1 MVSWR
6 RTVQQAARQFDWPQL
21 AQVVEDYVRYLR
33 STPEIEDAQQI
44 KAILSLLRESRRY
57 EELLRVA
64 DAALGHGLT
73 DAAIKRQLAQALVDR
88 DRPAAALLIFR
99 SLVDDPLISSIERTE
114 ARGGVGRCHK
124 QLYVQGG
131 SPARRQ
137 ANLQLAVEA
146 YRQAFDSDHGLIW
159 HGINVVALLG
169 RAARDGIRIPDT
181 SDPTRAAAQLAA
193 EILERIAGQPEPSPW
208 EKATA
213 SEAYLALG
221 DHARSTEWAAQ
232 FTEDPGADSFKLASF
247 LRQLLDVWQIRT
259 DSAPGDSLL
268 PIVRSALLS
277 REGGTVVVAPTDIR
291 ATRVVAANLA
301 PGLERVLSSTRFQ
314 SLSWYRTGLER
325 CRAVAQIEN
334 QTQDGI
340 GTGFL
345 IDGRRLHPDLPAT
358 VLMTNGHVIP
368 EAVEPADAVI
378 AFRGLDED
386 GTRQRFQVIRTWWYQ
401 QSERPGLD
409 TALLEL
415 DDYPRNVSPAPL
427 AARLPVLDEAGT
439 QRAYLIGHPNQ
450 LENPQ
455 FSLQDNVILDYDD
468 TYVHY
473 RAPSERGSSGSPV
486 FDSGWSLIALH
497 HAGGF
502 DTPRLKNKGGTYA
515 ANEGIALS
523 AIVSR
528 LGTHP
533 PKPENVV
540 R

>member
-1 MVSWR
+1 MSWR
-6 RTVQQAARQFDWPQL
+6 QRIRQAARQFDWQQL
-21 AQVVEDYVRYLR
+21 AEVVEEYVGHLR
-33 STPEIEDAQQI
+33 STPEIEDSQQI
-44 KAILSLLRESRRY
+44 RAILSLLRECRRY

-99 SLVDDPLISSIERTE
+99 SLIDDPGLTPMERIE
-114 ARGGVGRCHK
+114 AWGGVGRCHK

-131 SPARRQ
+131 SPIRRET
-137 ANLQLAVEA
+137 NLKRAVDA
-146 YRQAFDSDHGLIW
+146 YRQAFVPDHRLIW
-159 HGINVVALLG
+159 HGINIVGLLC
-169 RAARDGIRIPDT
+169 RAARDGIVVADMD
-181 SDPTRAAAQLAA
+181 DPAGQAAQLAA
-193 EILERIAGQPEPSPW
+193 EILEHISDMPEPDAW
-208 EKATA
+208 QKATA
-213 SEAYLALG
+213 SEAHLALG

-232 FTEDPGADSFKLASF
+232 FTDDPGADSFKLASY
-247 LRQLLDVWQIRT
+247 LRQLLDVWQLRT
-259 DSAPGDSLL
+259 DLAPGDSLL
-268 PIVRSALLS
+268 PILRSALLG
-277 REGGTVVVAPTDIR
+277 RQGGAVVVVPTDVR
-291 ATRVVAANLA
+291 ATRVGDALA
-301 PGLERVLSSTRFQ
+301 PGLERVLGSSRFQ

-334 QTQDGI
+334 QTEDGI

-345 IDGRRLHPDLPAT
+345 VDGRRLHADLPAT

-368 EAVEPADAVI
+368 EAVAPGDAIV

-386 GTRQRFQVIRTWWYQ
+386 GTRQRFRVVRTWWYQ
-401 QSERPGLD
+401 QSERPGID
-409 TALLEL
+409 TVLLEL

-427 AARLPVLDEAGT
+427 ANRLPVLDGSGT

-450 LENPQ
+450 LGNPQ
-455 FSLQDNVILDYDD
+455 FSLQDNVILDYDE

-473 RAPSERGSSGSPV
+473 RAPSDRGSSGSPV
-486 FDSGWSLIALH
+486 FDSSWSLIALH

-502 DTPRLKNKGGTYA
+502 DTPRLHNKGGTYA

-523 AIVSR
+523 AIVDR
-528 LGTHP
+528 LRDRP
-533 PKPENVV
+533 PAPESVV

>member
-1 MVSWR
+1 
-6 RTVQQAARQFDWPQL
+6 
-21 AQVVEDYVRYLR
+21 
-33 STPEIEDAQQI
+33 
-44 KAILSLLRESRRY
+44 
-57 EELLRVA
+57 
-64 DAALGHGLT
+64 
-73 DAAIKRQLAQALVDR
+73 
-88 DRPAAALLIFR
+88 
-99 SLVDDPLISSIERTE
+99 
-114 ARGGVGRCHK
+114 
-124 QLYVQGG
+124 
-131 SPARRQ
+131 
-137 ANLQLAVEA
+137 
-146 YRQAFDSDHGLIW
+146 
-159 HGINVVALLG
+159 
-169 RAARDGIRIPDT
+169 
-181 SDPTRAAAQLAA
+181 
-193 EILERIAGQPEPSPW
+193 
-208 EKATA
+208 
-213 SEAYLALG
+213 
-221 DHARSTEWAAQ
+221 
-232 FTEDPGADSFKLASF
+232 
-247 LRQLLDVWQIRT
+247 
-259 DSAPGDSLL
+259 
-268 PIVRSALLS
+268 
-277 REGGTVVVAPTDIR
+277 
-291 ATRVVAANLA
+291 
-301 PGLERVLSSTRFQ
+301 
-314 SLSWYRTGLER
+314 
-325 CRAVAQIEN
+325 
-334 QTQDGI
+334 
-340 GTGFL
+340 
-345 IDGRRLHPDLPAT
+345 
-358 VLMTNGHVIP
+358 MTNGHVIP

>member
-1 MVSWR
+1 MSWR
-6 RTVQQAARQFDWPQL
+6 QKIQQAARQFDWQQL
-21 AQVVEDYVRYLR
+21 AEVVEEYVGHLR
-33 STPEIEDAQQI
+33 STPEIEDSQQI
-44 KAILSLLRESRRY
+44 RAILSLLRECRRY

-99 SLVDDPLISSIERTE
+99 SLIDDPGLRPKERIE
-114 ARGGVGRCHK
+114 AWGGVGRCHK

-131 SPARRQ
+131 SPIRRET
-137 ANLQLAVEA
+137 NLKRAVDA
-146 YRQAFDSDHGLIW
+146 YQQAFVPDNRLIW
-159 HGINVVALLG
+159 HGINIVALLR
-169 RAARDGIRIPDT
+169 RAGRDGIVVADMD
-181 SDPTRAAAQLAA
+181 DPADQAAQLASG
-193 EILERIAGQPEPSPW
+193 ILEHISDMPEPDAW

-232 FTEDPGADSFKLASF
+232 FTEDPGADSFKLASY
-247 LRQLLDVWQIRT
+247 LRQLLDVWQLRT
-259 DSAPGDSLL
+259 DLAPGDSLL
-268 PIVRSALLS
+268 PILRSALLG
-277 REGGTVVVAPTDIR
+277 RQGGAVVVVPTDVR
-291 ATRVVAANLA
+291 ATRVGDALA
-301 PGLERVLSSTRFQ
+301 PGLERVLGSSRFQ
-314 SLSWYRTGLER
+314 SLGWYRTGLER

-334 QTQDGI
+334 QTEDGI

-345 IDGRRLHPDLPAT
+345 VDGRRLHADLPAT

-368 EAVEPADAVI
+368 EAVAPGDAII

-386 GTRQRFQVIRTWWYQ
+386 HTRQRFRVVRTWWYQ
-401 QSERPGLD
+401 QSERPGID
-409 TALLEL
+409 TVLLEL

-427 AARLPVLDEAGT
+427 ANRLPVLDGSGA

-455 FSLQDNVILDYDD
+455 FSLQDNVILDYDE

-473 RAPSERGSSGSPV
+473 RAPSDRGSSGSPV
-486 FDSGWSLIALH
+486 FDSSWSLIALH

-502 DTPRLKNKGGTYA
+502 DTPRLHNKGGTYA
-515 ANEGIALS
+515 ANEGIALK
-523 AIVSR
+523 AIVGR
-528 LGTHP
+528 LRDRP
-533 PKPENVV
+533 PAPESVV

>member
-1 MVSWR
+1 MSWR
-6 RTVQQAARQFDWPQL
+6 QRIRQAARQFDWQQL
-21 AQVVEDYVRYLR
+21 AEVVEEYVGHLR
-33 STPEIEDAQQI
+33 STPEIEDSQQI
-44 KAILSLLRESRRY
+44 RAILSLLRECRRY

-99 SLVDDPLISSIERTE
+99 SLIDDPGLTPMERIE
-114 ARGGVGRCHK
+114 AWGGVGRCHK

-131 SPARRQ
+131 SPIRRET
-137 ANLQLAVEA
+137 NLKRAVDA
-146 YRQAFDSDHGLIW
+146 YRQAFVPDHRLIW
-159 HGINVVALLG
+159 HGINIVGLLC
-169 RAARDGIRIPDT
+169 RAGRDGIVVADMD
-181 SDPTRAAAQLAA
+181 DPAGQAAQLAA
-193 EILERIAGQPEPSPW
+193 EILEHISDMPEPDAW
-208 EKATA
+208 QKATA
-213 SEAYLALG
+213 SEAHLALG

-232 FTEDPGADSFKLASF
+232 FTEDPGADSFKLASY
-247 LRQLLDVWQIRT
+247 LRQLLDVWQLRT
-259 DSAPGDSLL
+259 DLAPGDSLL
-268 PIVRSALLS
+268 PILRSALLG
-277 REGGTVVVAPTDIR
+277 RQGGAVVVVPTDVR
-291 ATRVVAANLA
+291 ATRVGDALA
-301 PGLERVLSSTRFQ
+301 PGLERVLGSSRFQ

-334 QTQDGI
+334 QTEDGI

-345 IDGRRLHPDLPAT
+345 VDGRRLHADLPAT

-368 EAVEPADAVI
+368 EAVAPGDAIV

-386 GTRQRFQVIRTWWYQ
+386 RTRQRFRVVRTWWYQ
-401 QSERPGLD
+401 QSERPGID
-409 TALLEL
+409 TVLLEL

-427 AARLPVLDEAGT
+427 ANRLPVLDGSGT

-450 LENPQ
+450 LGNPQ
-455 FSLQDNVILDYDD
+455 FSLQDNVILDYDE

-473 RAPSERGSSGSPV
+473 RAPSDRGSSGSPV
-486 FDSGWSLIALH
+486 FDSSWSLIALH

-502 DTPRLKNKGGTYA
+502 DTPRLHNKGGTYA

-523 AIVSR
+523 AIVDR
-528 LGTHP
+528 LRDRP
-533 PKPENVV
+533 PAPESVV

>member
-1 MVSWR
+1 MSWR
-6 RTVQQAARQFDWPQL
+6 QRIRQAARQFDWQQL
-21 AQVVEDYVRYLR
+21 AEVVEEYVGHLR
-33 STPEIEDAQQI
+33 STPEIEDSQQI
-44 KAILSLLRESRRY
+44 RAILSLLRECRRY

-99 SLVDDPLISSIERTE
+99 SLIDDPGLTPMERIE
-114 ARGGVGRCHK
+114 AWGGVGRCYK

-131 SPARRQ
+131 SPIRRET
-137 ANLQLAVEA
+137 NLKRAVDA
-146 YRQAFDSDHGLIW
+146 YRQAFVPDHRLIW
-159 HGINVVALLG
+159 HGINIVGLLC
-169 RAARDGIRIPDT
+169 RAGRDGIVVADMD
-181 SDPTRAAAQLAA
+181 DPAGQAAQLAA
-193 EILERIAGQPEPSPW
+193 EILEHISDMPEPDAW
-208 EKATA
+208 QKATA
-213 SEAYLALG
+213 SEAHLALG

-232 FTEDPGADSFKLASF
+232 FTEDPGADSFKLASY
-247 LRQLLDVWQIRT
+247 LRQLLDVWQLRT
-259 DSAPGDSLL
+259 DLAPGDSLL
-268 PIVRSALLS
+268 PILRSALLG
-277 REGGTVVVAPTDIR
+277 RQGGAVVVVPTDVR
-291 ATRVVAANLA
+291 ATRVGDALA
-301 PGLERVLSSTRFQ
+301 PGLERVLGSSRFQ

-334 QTQDGI
+334 QTEDGI

-345 IDGRRLHPDLPAT
+345 VDGRRLHADLPAT

-368 EAVEPADAVI
+368 EAVAPGDAIV

-386 GTRQRFQVIRTWWYQ
+386 GTRQRFRVVRTWWYQ
-401 QSERPGLD
+401 QSERPGID
-409 TALLEL
+409 TVLLEL

-427 AARLPVLDEAGT
+427 ANRLPVLDGSGT

-450 LENPQ
+450 LGNPQ
-455 FSLQDNVILDYDD
+455 FSLQDNVILDYDE

-473 RAPSERGSSGSPV
+473 RAPSDRGSSGSPV
-486 FDSGWSLIALH
+486 FDSSWSLIALH

-502 DTPRLKNKGGTYA
+502 DTPRLHNKGGTYA

-523 AIVSR
+523 AIVDR
-528 LGTHP
+528 LRDRP
-533 PKPENVV
+533 PAPESVV